1 MRVYNVNAVAWEA
14 ANLVLTAAA
23 SWRPSSRDS
32 AWPGL
37 WRVHLSDGS
46 VTDMVNLTRA
56 KDAAVSLALGLLN
69 RRVVA

>member
-1 MRVYNVNAVAWEA
+1 MRVYNVNAVAWEGRQLGL
-14 ANLVLTAAA
+14 NGGRVLATVK
-23 SWRPSSRDS
+23 PDS